1 MADATSCAAVAALD
15 SKIACEAVGT
25 AAFPAIPACEYSPKI
40 SDRSGCCEWRP
51 VARTN
56 PNEDGT
62 CLFYEKGSKQM
73 DDNAAKTARGGADAT
88 CVGEAGYPLCDEQSC
103 VAGTCAQTAAVV
115 CEDAITAGCQSDG
128 GGFEDACVALTDSAA
143 CLAMDADDNADTLDC
158 AFTSTF
164 VASRGPVWRTDT
176 SLVAGHYYTP
186 TAGDTFMAK
195 VIDATALVDGKFYS
209 ITTRGTTQWTTC
221 GAANNDTVFKAS
233 GCMGTGTATDAWSGG
248 LELTWSFGSN
258 RASRCRRAR

>member
-73 DDNAAKTARGGADAT
+73 DDDAAKTARGGADAT
-88 CVGEAGYPLCDEQSC
+88 CGGEAGYPLWDEQSC
-103 VAGTCAQTAAVV
+103 DEVAGTCAQTAAVA
-115 CEDAITAGCQSDG
+115 CGDATTAGCQSDDG
-128 GGFEDACVALTDSAA
+128 GGFEDACVALTGSAA
-143 CLAMDADDNADTLDC
+143 CLANSCSVNDNKE
-158 AFTSTF
+158 SSSRS
-164 VASRGPVWRTDT
+164 SRGNKIKRKKDMCLERQREERLMDRAKRRSIASSTKKRCSQLAWR
-176 SLVAGHYYTP
+176 
-186 TAGDTFMAK
+186 
-195 VIDATALVDGKFYS
+195 
-209 ITTRGTTQWTTC
+209 
-221 GAANNDTVFKAS
+221 
-233 GCMGTGTATDAWSGG
+233 
-248 LELTWSFGSN
+248 
-258 RASRCRRAR
+258 RRLH